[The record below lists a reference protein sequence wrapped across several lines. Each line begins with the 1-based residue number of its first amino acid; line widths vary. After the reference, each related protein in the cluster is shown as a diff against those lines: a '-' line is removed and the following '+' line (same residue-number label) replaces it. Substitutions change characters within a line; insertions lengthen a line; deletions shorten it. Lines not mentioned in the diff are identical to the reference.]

1 MAKWTART
9 SGCKRGP
16 LSFSTRDLALKRS
29 KNNRL
34 WTFRFSVRLWHL
46 CCGAADWP
54 LIFHDFVDG
63 CASSDAECDENIEG
77 TSIFLRPCSRW
88 SWISVGT
95 VEDSPRHCLPLWWK
109 AECQAQR
116 LKVVH
121 LIQIFGHWRNIA
133 KYIGL
138 ENTTLERFSWRVQSD
153 SDGGPPPY
161 LENKKCVSTSHMRR
175 DASWMH
181 RDTRHIHS

>member
-1 MAKWTART
+1 MRWKEWEEHEYAAWMRMAKWTART

-121 LIQIFGHWRNIA
+121 LIQIFGHC
-133 KYIGL
+133 
-138 ENTTLERFSWRVQSD
+138 TLEKYS
-153 SDGGPPPY
+153 
-161 LENKKCVSTSHMRR
+161 K
-175 DASWMH
+175 
-181 RDTRHIHS
+181 IHWVGEYDPRTF